1 MEGTLSEVAEDEV
14 AIFYLVVFEEKMSS
28 REYAVFQCF
37 QCSAFAINQITK
49 NRKWKCKLCG
59 SQQSI
64 RKIYATSAQPKDLRP
79 IVQNLNMKRG
89 EIEQELNNQEVVEEE
104 PKKVT
109 VPSQSKWTKYNTK
122 QEESESEEEDD
133 IQIVTSMETKK
144 KTSRSAP
151 KPADDEKKKRAAP
164 KKRSKEEFNE
174 EHSEYQYHDEY
185 QQDEDFRPSS
195 SFALQEED
203 EFEAPT
209 KKNKPTNPVYQP
221 KANSKWNKYM

>member
-122 QEESESEEEDD
+122 QEESESEEDG
-133 IQIVTSMETKK
+133 IQIVTSMETNK
-144 KTSRSAP
+144 KTRRSAP

-221 KANSKWNKYM
+221 KTNSKWNKYL